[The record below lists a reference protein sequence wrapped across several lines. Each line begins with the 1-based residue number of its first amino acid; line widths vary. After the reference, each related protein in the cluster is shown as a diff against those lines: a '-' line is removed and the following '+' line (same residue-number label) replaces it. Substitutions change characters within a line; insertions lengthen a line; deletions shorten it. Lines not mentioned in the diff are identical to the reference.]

1 MNLEQIEELISML
14 EDTDISE
21 LTIEEEDFSISIKK
35 GSSPVPVSPQQVA
48 QPLAPVQAGSQQP
61 ENAADKPAADR
72 KEEDDNKQKIE
83 APMVGTFYRAPA
95 PDADPFV
102 EVGDVVKEEDTLC
115 IIEAMK
121 LMNEIESE
129 VKGKITDILVEDGE
143 SVEYGQPI
151 FIIEKI

>member
-1 MNLEQIEELISML
+1 MNLEEIEELIEML
-14 EDTDISE
+14 EGTDISE
-21 LTIEEEDFSISIKK
+21 FTIEEEELSISIKK
-35 GSSPVPVSPQQVA
+35 GNSPGEMVSQVRQPSVPVGSGKQQ
-48 QPLAPVQAGSQQP
+48 QENTSQSAP
-61 ENAADKPAADR
+61 DR
-72 KEEDDNKQKIE
+72 VEEDDNQQKIE

-102 EVGDVVKEEDTLC
+102 EVGDVVKEDDTLC

-129 VKGKITDILVEDGE
+129 VKGKITEILVEDGE

-151 FIIEKI
+151 FVIETV